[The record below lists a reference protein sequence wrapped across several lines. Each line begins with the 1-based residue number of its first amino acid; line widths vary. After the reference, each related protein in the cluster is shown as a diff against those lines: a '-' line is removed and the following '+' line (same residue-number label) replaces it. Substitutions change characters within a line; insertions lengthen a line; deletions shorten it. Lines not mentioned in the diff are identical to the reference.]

1 MKKIRYIPPETALEF
16 EVPVITPQMQRDID
30 IRILVLKKKFFML
43 IKWQWLWCLL
53 ERYIRWNIPNIVFD
67 IYEEGG
73 DLEGINSYVLVSYGI
88 FEPIYWVYG
97 GIPIT
102 ILVILAPSS
111 LIELM
116 LENTTTILQFPEFL
130 ILMVSLITVI
140 LLMILPVNYVSYT
153 KAIAIVGQLAIIA
166 LLFWMLLVFDL
177 SDTQFQFQFK
187 LLSPI
192 DLYKNYFSPILVDT
206 RQYGTPVLTFM
217 LGVDGLNVLIAALT
231 GYLFLFGFALNWN
244 SITDSI
250 KESNICLHLLQ
261 FFIYGALFSLDI
273 IWFYIFFEATLIP
286 LFLLI
291 GVWGSREQKV
301 SSAYKLFFYTL
312 ISSSIT
318 LIGFIILLVA
328 VPTFSSNFI
337 YLEKITLVPALQMW
351 LFWLMFLSFAVK
363 LPIVPLHNWLP
374 EAHVEAPTVV
384 SMILAGVLLKLGGY
398 GMCRFLVPLVP
409 DALYYFQPILI
420 VIGLVSIFYAALLSL
435 RSSDLKKIVAY
446 SSISHMGF
454 ITLALANINAT
465 AVVGIVVNMVSHGFI
480 SSALFAAV
488 GVLYDRYKT
497 RNLLYFGGL
506 ATTMPVFSVLFL
518 ILSLANAGFPGL
530 SGFSSEL
537 ITLAA
542 VFKSSPFAA
551 IFASLS
557 IIFSA
562 ANNLWLFVRMFYGKL
577 STSRIPVYQDISLLE
592 FITIVALLIPSI
604 VLGSVTNLVTDYVDV
619 YSETVT
625 ALARIKSFFKQPGG
639 SDEGGGS
646 DAGPVG

>member
-1 MKKIRYIPPETALEF
+1 MTKTPKTRYILPNPELEF
-16 EVPVITPQMQRDID
+16 QFPVVTPQMQRDID
-30 IRILVLKKKFFML
+30 IRILL
-43 IKWQWLWCLL
+43 IKKAFSRRIKWPWLWRLL

-73 DLEGINSYVLVSYGI
+73 DLEGINAYVLLSYGI
-88 FEPIYWVYG
+88 FQPIYWIYG

-102 ILVILAPSS
+102 L
-111 LIELM
+111 LIKLFPGVLIDLM
-116 LENTTTILQFPEFL
+116 IENTLYILNFPEFL
-130 ILMVSLITVI
+130 ILTVSLFTVI
-140 LLMILPVNYVSYT
+140 LLMISPVNYAKSFKVV
-153 KAIAIVGQLAIIA
+153 AVVGQLAIIT
-166 LLFWMLLVFDL
+166 LLFWLLLVFDL

-187 LLSPI
+187 LLSPM
-192 DLYKNYFSPILVDT
+192 DLVKEYFEPFISGS
-206 RQYGTPVLTFM
+206 RRHSTPFLTFM
-217 LGVDGLNVLIAALT
+217 LGVDGLNVLLAALT
-231 GYLFLFGFALNWN
+231 GYLFLFGFLLNWN
-244 SITDSI
+244 SVTESVR
-250 KESNICLHLLQ
+250 ESNICLHLLQ
-261 FFIYGALFSLDI
+261 FFIYGSLFSLDI

-301 SSAYKLFFYTL
+301 SAAYKLFFYTL
-312 ISSSIT
+312 ISSSLT
-318 LIGFIILLVA
+318 LIGFITLLVA
-328 VPTFSSNFI
+328 APTLSSNFI
-337 YLEKITLVPALQMW
+337 YLEKVTLIPSLQNW

-374 EAHVEAPTVV
+374 EAHVEAPTAV

-409 DALYYFQPILI
+409 NALVYFKPIII
-420 VIGLVSIFYAALLSL
+420 VIGLVSIFYASILSL
-435 RSSDLKKIVAY
+435 RCSDLKKIVAY

-465 AVVGIVVNMVSHGFI
+465 AVVGIIINMVSHGFI

-506 ATTMPVFSVLFL
+506 ATTMPIFSVLFL

-537 ITLAA
+537 ITLIA
-542 VFKSSPFAA
+542 VFKSNPLAATFAC
-551 IFASLS
+551 LS
-557 IIFSA
+557 VIFSA

-577 STSRIPVYQDISLLE
+577 STSKIPVYQDVSKLEFIVIISLL
-592 FITIVALLIPSI
+592 IPCI
-604 VLGSVTNLVTDYVDV
+604 VLGSVPNLVTDYADV
-619 YSETVT
+619 YSEVAATINK
-625 ALARIKSFFKQPGG
+625 IKSSTKP
-639 SDEGGGS
+639 
-646 DAGPVG
+646 